1 MNETLVKDQSIP
13 VYILSGFLGS
23 GKTTLLVQLIEHW
36 QQQGLRPAVVMNEL
50 GEVNLDGQVVDSSV
64 PMTEMLGGCICC
76 TVRGDLGLQL
86 AELIQTESPDVI
98 IIEATGAA
106 NPMEILDA
114 VTETSLYMRLELTS
128 LITVVDAAHLSGLYL
143 EQKGQTYKLMQE
155 QIRCASVLLLNK
167 IDRVNEQELDSLK
180 QLLAKWN
187 AFAPVIPTVKCEV
200 DLDMLL
206 QSGVAVHGSAS
217 RSDSEQHPSEGQHV
231 HTEACAVHGCNH
243 HGQYK
248 SSPANRVGHDH
259 SHENSDDS
267 HGDHSHDQ
275 NDEHNQGMNHQP
287 HPHASHEHVMVYTHY
302 FSAPVNS
309 EAFESFVSQLPRDV
323 YRAKGILTF
332 SDTASRFWFQ
342 YAYRES
348 DYMKITPQG
357 DVPNVAV
364 FIGEHFDQTIIRN
377 QLLALEAVKTG

>member
-1 MNETLVKDQSIP
+1 MNKTISKEQSIP

-36 QQQGLRPAVVMNEL
+36 QRQGLRPAVVMNEL
-50 GEVNLDGQVVDSSV
+50 GEVNLDGQIVDSTV

-86 AELIQTESPDVI
+86 ADLVQEESPDVI

-114 VTETSLYMRLELTS
+114 VTETSLYMRLELKS
-128 LITVVDAAHLSGLYL
+128 LITVVDAAHLSGLYQ
-143 EQKGQTYKLMQE
+143 EQKGQTFKLMQE

-167 IDRVNEQELDSLK
+167 TDRVSEQELQDLE

-187 AFAPVIPTVKCEV
+187 GFAPVIPTVKCEV
-200 DLDMLL
+200 EMDLMLA
-206 QSGVAVHGSAS
+206 SGGDVHVRES
-217 RSDSEQHPSEGQHV
+217 PSEGDKLVPEEHHV
-231 HTEACAVHGCNH
+231 HTEACGTHGCS
-243 HGQYK
+243 HGHEQHTVQGD
-248 SSPANRVGHDH
+248 SADLDH
-259 SHENSDDS
+259 SHVHN
-267 HGDHSHDQ
+267 HGLQQST
-275 NDEHNQGMNHQP
+275 
-287 HPHASHEHVMVYTHY
+287 PHASHEHVMVYTHY
-302 FSAPVNS
+302 FSHPVNS
-309 EAFESFVSQLPRDV
+309 EAFEQFVSDLPRDV
-323 YRAKGILTF
+323 YRAKGILSF

-357 DVPNVAV
+357 DVANVAV
-364 FIGEHFDQTIIRN
+364 FIGEHFDQSVIRN
-377 QLLALEAVKTG
+377 QLLELEAIKPD

>member
-1 MNETLVKDQSIP
+1 MSELKVNESSIP

-50 GEVNLDGQVVDSSV
+50 GEVNLDGQIVDASV

-86 AELIQTESPDVI
+86 ADLVQEESPDVI

-114 VTETSLYMRLELTS
+114 VTETSLYMRLELKS
-128 LITVVDAAHLSGLYL
+128 LITVVDAAHLSGLYQ
-143 EQKGQTYKLMQE
+143 EQKGQTFKLMQE

-167 IDRVNEQELDSLK
+167 TDRVNEQ
-180 QLLAKWN
+180 QLADLRDLLERWN
-187 AFAPVIPTVKCEV
+187 GFAPVMPTVKCEV
-200 DLDMLL
+200 DMDVLL
-206 QSGVAVHGSAS
+206 RSGDNVHAYQSVEETSKHA
-217 RSDSEQHPSEGQHV
+217 EKQHV
-231 HTEACAVHGCNH
+231 HAEACTEHGCSHVHEHDEHMEHDSGAHQHSQGNIDGH
-243 HGQYK
+243 PQD
-248 SSPANRVGHDH
+248 HDH
-259 SHENSDDS
+259 N
-267 HGDHSHDQ
+267 
-275 NDEHNQGMNHQP
+275 HNHAD
-287 HPHASHEHVMVYTHY
+287 PHASHEHVMVYTHY
-302 FSAPVNS
+302 FTQPVNS
-309 EAFESFVSQLPRDV
+309 EAFERLISELPRDV
-323 YRAKGILTF
+323 YRAKGILSF
-332 SDTASRFWFQ
+332 SDTSSRFWFQ

-364 FIGEHFDQTIIRN
+364 FIGEHFDQSVIRD
-377 QLLALEAVKTG
+377 QLLELEAINEA

>member
-1 MNETLVKDQSIP
+1 MNETVVKDQSIP

-36 QQQGLRPAVVMNEL
+36 KQQGLRPAVVMNEL

-86 AELIQTESPDVI
+86 AELVQTESPDVI

-114 VTETSLYMRLELTS
+114 VTETSLYMRIELKS

-180 QLLAKWN
+180 KLLAKWN
-187 AFAPVIPTVKCEV
+187 AYAPVMPTVKCEV

-206 QSGVAVHGSAS
+206 RSGSAVHGKAS
-217 RSDSEQHPSEGQHV
+217 PNKSEQHHSEEHHI
-231 HTEACAVHGCNH
+231 HTEACAAHGCT
-243 HGQYK
+243 HGQHE
-248 SSPANRVGHDH
+248 SSLDNPVGHRH
-259 SHENSDDS
+259 VHEHFEGS
-267 HGDHSHDQ
+267 HGDHSHDHKNQ
-275 NDEHNQGMNHQP
+275 HNHDGNHQP

-364 FIGEHFDQTIIRN
+364 FIGEHFDQTVIRN
-377 QLLALEAVKTG
+377 QLLALEAVKTV

>member
-1 MNETLVKDQSIP
+1 MSELKVNESSIP

-50 GEVNLDGQVVDSSV
+50 GEVNLDGQMVDSSV

-86 AELIQTESPDVI
+86 ADLVQEESPDII

-114 VTETSLYMRLELTS
+114 VTETSLYMRLELKS
-128 LITVVDAAHLSGLYL
+128 LITVVDAAHLSGLYQ
-143 EQKGQTYKLMQE
+143 EQKGQTFKLMQE

-167 IDRVNEQELDSLK
+167 TDRVNEQ
-180 QLLAKWN
+180 QLADLRDLLTRWN
-187 AFAPVIPTVKCEV
+187 GFAPVIPTVRCEV
-200 DLDMLL
+200 DMDVLL
-206 QSGVAVHGSAS
+206 RSGDNVHAYQSVDETSKDAKK
-217 RSDSEQHPSEGQHV
+217 EQHV
-231 HTEACAVHGCNH
+231 HSEACAEHGCSHEHEHEHPKHMDHNHEAHQHSDVNVHGH
-243 HGQYK
+243 SQD
-248 SSPANRVGHDH
+248 HDH
-259 SHENSDDS
+259 SHA
-267 HGDHSHDQ
+267 
-275 NDEHNQGMNHQP
+275 

-302 FSAPVNS
+302 FTQPVNS
-309 EAFESFVSQLPRDV
+309 EAFERLIAELPRDV
-323 YRAKGILTF
+323 YRAKGILSF
-332 SDTASRFWFQ
+332 SDTSSRFWFQ

-364 FIGEHFDQTIIRN
+364 FIGEHFDQTVIRN
-377 QLLALEAVKTG
+377 QLLELEAINES

>member
-1 MNETLVKDQSIP
+1 MNETILKEQSIP

-50 GEVNLDGQVVDSSV
+50 GEVNLDGQIVDSTV

-86 AELIQTESPDVI
+86 ADLVQEESPDVI

-114 VTETSLYMRLELTS
+114 VTETSLYMRLELKS
-128 LITVVDAAHLSGLYL
+128 LITVVDAAHLSGLYQ
-143 EQKGQTYKLMQE
+143 EQKGQTFKLMQE

-167 IDRVNEQELDSLK
+167 TDRVSAQELKDLE

-187 AFAPVIPTVKCEV
+187 GFAPVIPTVKCEV
-200 DLDMLL
+200 EMDLLL
-206 QSGVAVHGSAS
+206 RSGADVHVRDSAS
-217 RSDSEQHPSEGQHV
+217 EADKPAHQEHHV
-231 HTEACAVHGCNH
+231 HTETCGTDGCSHGHEHTH
-243 HGQYK
+243 HTVQGDATNNDASY
-248 SSPANRVGHDH
+248 SHVHDH
-259 SHENSDDS
+259 GHE
-267 HGDHSHDQ
+267 HVA
-275 NDEHNQGMNHQP
+275 
-287 HPHASHEHVMVYTHY
+287 PHASHEHVMVYTHY
-302 FSAPVNS
+302 FSHPVNS
-309 EAFESFVSQLPRDV
+309 EAFEQFVSALPRDV
-323 YRAKGILTF
+323 YRAKGILSF

-357 DVPNVAV
+357 EVPNVAV
-364 FIGEHFDQTIIRN
+364 FIGEHFDQTVIRD
-377 QLLALEAVKTG
+377 QLLELEAIK

>member
-1 MNETLVKDQSIP
+1 MSELKVNESSIP

-50 GEVNLDGQVVDSSV
+50 GEVNLDGQMVDSSV

-86 AELIQTESPDVI
+86 ADLVQEESPDVI

-114 VTETSLYMRLELTS
+114 VTETSLYMRLELKS
-128 LITVVDAAHLSGLYL
+128 LITVVDAAHLSGLYQ
-143 EQKGQTYKLMQE
+143 EQKGQTFKLMQE

-167 IDRVNEQELDSLK
+167 TDRVNEQ
-180 QLLAKWN
+180 QLADLRDLLTRWN
-187 AFAPVIPTVKCEV
+187 GFAPVIPTVKCEV
-200 DLDMLL
+200 DMDVLL
-206 QSGVAVHGSAS
+206 RSGDNVHAYQSVDETSKDAKK
-217 RSDSEQHPSEGQHV
+217 EQHV
-231 HTEACAVHGCNH
+231 HSEAGAEHGCSHEHEHHEHMDHNHEAHQHSVVNVHGH
-243 HGQYK
+243 SHD
-248 SSPANRVGHDH
+248 HDH
-259 SHENSDDS
+259 SHT
-267 HGDHSHDQ
+267 
-275 NDEHNQGMNHQP
+275 

-302 FSAPVNS
+302 FTQPVNS
-309 EAFESFVSQLPRDV
+309 EAFERLIAELPRDV
-323 YRAKGILTF
+323 YRAKGILSF
-332 SDTASRFWFQ
+332 SDTSSRFWFQ

-364 FIGEHFDQTIIRN
+364 FIGEHFDQTVIRN
-377 QLLALEAVKTG
+377 QLLELEAINES

>member
-1 MNETLVKDQSIP
+1 MNELKLNESSIP

-36 QQQGLRPAVVMNEL
+36 QQSGLRPAVVMNEL
-50 GEVNLDGQVVDSSV
+50 GDVNLDGQIVDSTV

-86 AELIQTESPDVI
+86 AELVQEEAPDVI

-114 VTETSLYMRLELTS
+114 VTETSLYMRLELKS
-128 LITVVDAAHLSGLYL
+128 LITVVDAAHLSGLYQ
-143 EQKGQTYKLMQE
+143 EQKGQTFKLMQE

-167 IDRVNEQELDSLK
+167 TDRVNEQELTDLK
-180 QLLAKWN
+180 DLLARWN
-187 AFAPVIPTVKCEV
+187 GFAPVIPAVKCKV
-200 DLDMLL
+200 AMDLLL
-206 QSGVAVHGSAS
+206 HSGDNVHAYQSIDEAS
-217 RSDSEQHPSEGQHV
+217 KHAEQEHHV
-231 HTEACAVHGCNH
+231 HSEACAEHGCS
-243 HGQYK
+243 HGQED
-248 SSPANRVGHDH
+248 PEQGHHDH
-259 SHENSDDS
+259 T
-267 HGDHSHDQ
+267 HS
-275 NDEHNQGMNHQP
+275 
-287 HPHASHEHVMVYTHY
+287 HASHEHVMVYTHY
-302 FSAPVNS
+302 FTQPVNS
-309 EAFESFVSQLPRDV
+309 EAFERLISELPRDV
-323 YRAKGILTF
+323 YRAKGILSF

-364 FIGEHFDQTIIRN
+364 FIGEHFDRNVIRS
-377 QLLALEAVKTG
+377 QLLELEAINEAP

>member
-1 MNETLVKDQSIP
+1 MSELKANESSIP

-36 QQQGLRPAVVMNEL
+36 QKQGLRPAVVMNEL
-50 GEVNLDGQVVDSSV
+50 GEVNLDGQMVDSTV

-86 AELIQTESPDVI
+86 ADLVQEESPDVI

-114 VTETSLYMRLELTS
+114 VTETSLYMRLELKS
-128 LITVVDAAHLSGLYL
+128 LITVVDAAHLSGLYQ
-143 EQKGQTYKLMQE
+143 EQKGQTFKLMQE

-167 IDRVNEQELDSLK
+167 TDRVNEQQLADLRD
-180 QLLAKWN
+180 LLARWN
-187 AFAPVIPTVKCEV
+187 GFAPAISTVKCEV
-200 DLDMLL
+200 DMDMLL
-206 QSGVAVHGSAS
+206 RSGDNVHAYQSVDETSKHANKEQNVHS
-217 RSDSEQHPSEGQHV
+217 
-231 HTEACAVHGCNH
+231 EACAEHSCSHNHGHEHHEHVDHNHEAHQHSDVNVHGH
-243 HGQYK
+243 
-248 SSPANRVGHDH
+248 PHDH
-259 SHENSDDS
+259 
-267 HGDHSHDQ
+267 DH
-275 NDEHNQGMNHQP
+275 NHA
-287 HPHASHEHVMVYTHY
+287 HSHASHEHVMVYTHY
-302 FSAPVNS
+302 FTKPVNS
-309 EAFESFVSQLPRDV
+309 EAFERLISELPRDV

-332 SDTASRFWFQ
+332 SDTSSRFWFQ

-364 FIGEHFDQTIIRN
+364 FIGEHFDQTVIRN
-377 QLLALEAVKTG
+377 QLLELEATNEA

>member
-1 MNETLVKDQSIP
+1 MSELKTNESSIP

-50 GEVNLDGQVVDSSV
+50 GEVNLDGQIVDASV

-86 AELIQTESPDVI
+86 ADLVQEESPDVI

-114 VTETSLYMRLELTS
+114 VTETSLYMRLELRS
-128 LITVVDAAHLSGLYL
+128 LITVVDAAHLSGLYQ
-143 EQKGQTYKLMQE
+143 EQKGQTFKLMQE

-167 IDRVNEQELDSLK
+167 TDRVNQQQLADLRD
-180 QLLAKWN
+180 LLARWN
-187 AFAPVIPTVKCEV
+187 GFAPVLPTVKCEV
-200 DLDMLL
+200 DMDVLL
-206 QSGVAVHGSAS
+206 RSGDNVHAYQSVEKTSKHA
-217 RSDSEQHPSEGQHV
+217 DKEQHV
-231 HTEACAVHGCNH
+231 HSEACAEHGC
-243 HGQYK
+243 
-248 SSPANRVGHDH
+248 SHDH
-259 SHENSDDS
+259 GHE
-267 HGDHSHDQ
+267 HHEHVDHD
-275 NDEHNQGMNHQP
+275 HNHRHNHA

-302 FSAPVNS
+302 FTQPVNS
-309 EAFESFVSQLPRDV
+309 EAFERLIAELPRDV
-323 YRAKGILTF
+323 YRAKGILSF
-332 SDTASRFWFQ
+332 SDTSSRFWFQ

-364 FIGEHFDQTIIRN
+364 FIGEHFDQSVIRN
-377 QLLALEAVKTG
+377 QLLELEAANQV

>member
-1 MNETLVKDQSIP
+1 MMSELKVNESSIP

-50 GEVNLDGQVVDSSV
+50 GEVNLDGQMVDSSV

-86 AELIQTESPDVI
+86 ADLVQEESPDVI

-114 VTETSLYMRLELTS
+114 VTETSLYMRLELKS
-128 LITVVDAAHLSGLYL
+128 LITVVDAAHLSGLYQ
-143 EQKGQTYKLMQE
+143 EQKGQTFKLMQE

-167 IDRVNEQELDSLK
+167 TDRVNEQ
-180 QLLAKWN
+180 QLADLRDLLTRWN
-187 AFAPVIPTVKCEV
+187 GFAPVIPTVKCEV
-200 DLDMLL
+200 DMDVLL
-206 QSGVAVHGSAS
+206 RSGDNVHAYQSVDETSKDAKK
-217 RSDSEQHPSEGQHV
+217 EQHV
-231 HTEACAVHGCNH
+231 HSEAGAEHGCSHEHEHHEHMDHNHEAHQHSVVNVHGH
-243 HGQYK
+243 SHD
-248 SSPANRVGHDH
+248 HDH
-259 SHENSDDS
+259 SHT
-267 HGDHSHDQ
+267 
-275 NDEHNQGMNHQP
+275 

-302 FSAPVNS
+302 FTQPVNS
-309 EAFESFVSQLPRDV
+309 EAFERLIAELPRDV
-323 YRAKGILTF
+323 YRAKGILSF
-332 SDTASRFWFQ
+332 SDTSSRFWFQ

-364 FIGEHFDQTIIRN
+364 FIGEHFDQTVIRN
-377 QLLALEAVKTG
+377 QLLELEAINES

>member
-1 MNETLVKDQSIP
+1 MNETILKEQSIP

-50 GEVNLDGQVVDSSV
+50 GEVNLDGQIVDSTV

-86 AELIQTESPDVI
+86 ADLVQEESPDVI

-114 VTETSLYMRLELTS
+114 VTETSLYMRLELKS
-128 LITVVDAAHLSGLYL
+128 LITVVDAAHLSGLYQ
-143 EQKGQTYKLMQE
+143 EQKGQTFKLMQE

-167 IDRVNEQELDSLK
+167 TDRVSAQELKDLE

-187 AFAPVIPTVKCEV
+187 GFAPVIPTVKCEV
-200 DLDMLL
+200 EMDLLL
-206 QSGVAVHGSAS
+206 RSGADVHVRDSAS
-217 RSDSEQHPSEGQHV
+217 EAGKPAHQEHHV
-231 HTEACAVHGCNH
+231 HTETCGTHGCNH
-243 HGQYK
+243 
-248 SSPANRVGHDH
+248 GHEHTDH
-259 SHENSDDS
+259 TVQGDATNTDASHS
-267 HGDHSHDQ
+267 HSHDRGH
-275 NDEHNQGMNHQP
+275 EHSA
-287 HPHASHEHVMVYTHY
+287 PHASHEHVMVYTHY
-302 FSAPVNS
+302 FSHPVNS
-309 EAFESFVSQLPRDV
+309 EAFEQFVSVLPRDV
-323 YRAKGILTF
+323 YRAKGILSF
-332 SDTASRFWFQ
+332 SDTVSRFWFQ

-357 DVPNVAV
+357 EVPNVAV
-364 FIGEHFDQTIIRN
+364 FIGEHFDQTVIRD
-377 QLLALEAVKTG
+377 QLLELEAIK

>member
-1 MNETLVKDQSIP
+1 MNETVVKDQSIP

-36 QQQGLRPAVVMNEL
+36 KQQGLRPAVVMNEL

-86 AELIQTESPDVI
+86 AELVQTESPDVI

-114 VTETSLYMRLELTS
+114 VTETSLYMRIELKS

-143 EQKGQTYKLMQE
+143 EQKGQTFKLMQE

-167 IDRVNEQELDSLK
+167 IDRVNEQELDDLK

-187 AFAPVIPTVKCEV
+187 AYAPVIATVKCEV
-200 DLDMLL
+200 DLHMLL
-206 QSGVAVHGSAS
+206 RSGSAVHGKAS
-217 RSDSEQHPSEGQHV
+217 PSESEQHHSEEQHV
-231 HTEACAVHGCNH
+231 HTEACATHGCT
-243 HGQYK
+243 HGEHK
-248 SSPANRVGHDH
+248 SSLDNPVGQGH
-259 SHENSDDS
+259 SHEHLEGSP
-267 HGDHSHDQ
+267 GDHSHDH
-275 NDEHNQGMNHQP
+275 NDQHNHDNNHQP

-364 FIGEHFDQTIIRN
+364 FIGEHFDQTVIRD
-377 QLLALEAVKTG
+377 QLLALEAVKTV

>member
-1 MNETLVKDQSIP
+1 MSELKTNESSIP

-50 GEVNLDGQVVDSSV
+50 GEVNLDGQIVDASV

-86 AELIQTESPDVI
+86 ADLVQEESPDVI

-114 VTETSLYMRLELTS
+114 VTETSLYMRLELRS
-128 LITVVDAAHLSGLYL
+128 LITVVDAAHLSGLYQ
-143 EQKGQTYKLMQE
+143 EQKGQTFKLMQE
-155 QIRCASVLLLNK
+155 QIRCASVILLNK
-167 IDRVNEQELDSLK
+167 TDRVNQQQLADL
-180 QLLAKWN
+180 QDLLARWN
-187 AFAPVIPTVKCEV
+187 GFAPVLPTVKCEV
-200 DLDMLL
+200 DMDVLL
-206 QSGVAVHGSAS
+206 RSGDNVHAYQSVEETSKHAEKEH
-217 RSDSEQHPSEGQHV
+217 HV
-231 HTEACAVHGCNH
+231 HSEACAEHGCNH
-243 HGQYK
+243 DDGHEHHEH
-248 SSPANRVGHDH
+248 VDHDH
-259 SHENSDDS
+259 EEHQHSQGNDHEPP
-267 HGDHSHDQ
+267 HDHNHR
-275 NDEHNQGMNHQP
+275 HNHAHP

-302 FSAPVNS
+302 FTQPVNS
-309 EAFESFVSQLPRDV
+309 EAFERLIAELPRDV
-323 YRAKGILTF
+323 YRAKGILSF
-332 SDTASRFWFQ
+332 SDTSSRFWFQ

-364 FIGEHFDQTIIRN
+364 FIGEHFDQSIIRN
-377 QLLALEAVKTG
+377 QLLELEAANQV

>member
-1 MNETLVKDQSIP
+1 MSELKTNESSIP

-50 GEVNLDGQVVDSSV
+50 GEVNLDGQIVDASV

-86 AELIQTESPDVI
+86 AELVQQESPDVI

-114 VTETSLYMRLELTS
+114 VTETSLYMRLELKS
-128 LITVVDAAHLSGLYL
+128 LITVVDAAHLSGLYQ
-143 EQKGQTYKLMQE
+143 EQKGQTFKLMQE

-167 IDRVNEQELDSLK
+167 TDRVNEQQLADLRD
-180 QLLAKWN
+180 LLARWN
-187 AFAPVIPTVKCEV
+187 GFAPVLPTVKCEV
-200 DLDMLL
+200 DMDVLL
-206 QSGVAVHGSAS
+206 HSGDNVHAYQSVEETSKNVDKEH
-217 RSDSEQHPSEGQHV
+217 HV
-231 HTEACAVHGCNH
+231 HSDACAEHGCSHNH
-243 HGQYK
+243 GHHEH
-248 SSPANRVGHDH
+248 VDHDH
-259 SHENSDDS
+259 EVHQHSQGN
-267 HGDHSHDQ
+267 GDEDPHDHNHSH
-275 NDEHNQGMNHQP
+275 NHA
-287 HPHASHEHVMVYTHY
+287 HPHVSHEHVMVYTHY
-302 FSAPVNS
+302 FTQPVNS
-309 EAFESFVSQLPRDV
+309 EAFERLIAELPRDV
-323 YRAKGILTF
+323 YRAKGILSF
-332 SDTASRFWFQ
+332 SDTSSRFWFQ

-364 FIGEHFDQTIIRN
+364 FIGEHFDQSVIRN
-377 QLLALEAVKTG
+377 QLLELEAANQV

>member
-1 MNETLVKDQSIP
+1 MNETVVKDQSIP

-36 QQQGLRPAVVMNEL
+36 KQQGLRPAVVMNEL

-86 AELIQTESPDVI
+86 AELVQTESPDVI

-114 VTETSLYMRLELTS
+114 VTETSLYMRIELKS

-167 IDRVNEQELDSLK
+167 IDRVNEQELDDLK

-187 AFAPVIPTVKCEV
+187 AYAPVIPTVKCEV

-206 QSGVAVHGSAS
+206 RSGSAVHGKAS
-217 RSDSEQHPSEGQHV
+217 PSELEQHHSEEQHV
-231 HTEACAVHGCNH
+231 HTDACAAHGCT
-243 HGQYK
+243 HGQHE
-248 SSPANRVGHDH
+248 SSLDNPVGHRHFHDH
-259 SHENSDDS
+259 NGQHNHDS
-267 HGDHSHDQ
+267 
-275 NDEHNQGMNHQP
+275 NHQP

-377 QLLALEAVKTG
+377 QLLALEAVKTV